1 MIGRME
7 YELISLP
14 DNETMDVWV
23 PLLVIKYNLPF
34 DSSRVLYM
42 VDCICPYGGLLL
54 KYNHRQ
60 RQQRSTMKPKNPS
73 RISHSQA
80 LALLQEENK

>member
-60 RQQRSTMKPKNPS
+60 RQQRITSEFRIPKHLLYCKKK
-73 RISHSQA
+73 IS
-80 LALLQEENK
+80 EPIE